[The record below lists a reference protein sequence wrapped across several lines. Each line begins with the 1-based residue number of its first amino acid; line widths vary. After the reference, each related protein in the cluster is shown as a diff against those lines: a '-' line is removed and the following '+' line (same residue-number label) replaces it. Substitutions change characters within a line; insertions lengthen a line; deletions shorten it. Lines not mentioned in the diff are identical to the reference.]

1 MSGFTLEKNLFSANS
16 VEKGSLQDE
25 VEKSMKEVTQ
35 VKNHISV
42 NFVLDNSQLV
52 YNAEC
57 MPKARVGALKV
68 LDTKIEL

>member
-16 VEKGSLQDE
+16 VEKGSLQNE

-42 NFVLDNSQLV
+42 NFVLDGSQLI
-52 YNAEC
+52 YNAKC
-57 MPKARVGALKV
+57 MLKARVGALKV

>member
-16 VEKGSLQDE
+16 VEKGSLQNK

-42 NFVLDNSQLV
+42 NFVLDDLQLR

-68 LDTKIEL
+68 LDTKIEI

>member
-16 VEKGSLQDE
+16 VEKGSFQNK
-25 VEKSMKEVTQ
+25 VEKPMKEVTQ

-42 NFVLDNSQLV
+42 NFVLNDSQLR

-68 LDTKIEL
+68 LDTKIKL